1 MGRKAGFAGVIPGCL
16 GSAYLL
22 GIGISTSGGEASE
35 SGLMVAYGILSLLAC
50 LLAACLLKNSNW
62 IGALYCGIA
71 LTIFSLL
78 GIMSVGLFLLPGSF
92 MILVPSAIRVLES
105 R

>member
-35 SGLMVAYGILSLLAC
+35 RG
-50 LLAACLLKNSNW
+50 
-62 IGALYCGIA
+62 
-71 LTIFSLL
+71 
-78 GIMSVGLFLLPGSF
+78 
-92 MILVPSAIRVLES
+92 
-105 R
+105 